1 MGNTASQAAV
11 NFKKSNA
18 YYMSCSPGY
27 LMTLSTLLFA
37 LFRKTG
43 LLILSAAAA
52 ELLNKAIIAPADQV
66 FTVLLGLLWR

>member
-18 YYMSCSPGY
+18 YYMSRSPGY

-43 LLILSAAAA
+43 LLILSAAA